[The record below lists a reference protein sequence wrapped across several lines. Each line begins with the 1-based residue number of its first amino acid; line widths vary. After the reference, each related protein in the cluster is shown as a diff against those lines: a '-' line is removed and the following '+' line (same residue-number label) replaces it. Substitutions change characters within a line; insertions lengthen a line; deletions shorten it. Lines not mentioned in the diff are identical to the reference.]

1 MNIKNKY
8 AINEEIKAKELRVV
22 DANGEAIGIISLNEA
37 LDKAEEE
44 ELDLVLIAPNGNP
57 PVARIMDYNKFLY
70 EQSRKEK
77 LAKKNQKTFDIK
89 EVRLSATIEEHDITI
104 KAKRAEKFLNAGDK
118 VKVTIRF
125 RGREA
130 DYAFKGNKVLDLF
143 VSKINEEVFIVEK
156 KAKLEGRN
164 MTMVLAPKKA

>member
-1 MNIKNKY
+1 M
-8 AINEEIKAKELRVV
+8 
-22 DANGEAIGIISLNEA
+22 
-37 LDKAEEE
+37 
-44 ELDLVLIAPNGNP
+44 LIAPTGNP
-57 PVARIMDYNKFLY
+57 PVAKIMDYNKFLY

-89 EVRLSATIEEHDITI
+89 EIRLSATIEEHDITI
-104 KAKRAEKFLNAGDK
+104 KAKRCEKFLINGDK

-130 DYAFKGNKVLDLF
+130 DYSFKGSKVLDLF
-143 VSKINEEVFIVEK
+143 VSKINEEVFLVEK

-164 MTMVLAPKKA
+164 MTMVLAPKKS